1 MAMAMAI
8 RLGFLIKNFSRKIIL
23 SCLRSCHPIQILIF
37 LHTELGAPV
46 FKSALRRSTG
56 TFALNALVSGKPR
69 TPIPGECGAL
79 AGDFRGFGLSLLPRY
94 AGFSTAFGAS
104 IGERGP

>member
-1 MAMAMAI
+1 MGGHRA
-8 RLGFLIKNFSRKIIL
+8 RFRD
-23 SCLRSCHPIQILIF
+23 
-37 LHTELGAPV
+37 
-46 FKSALRRSTG
+46 
-56 TFALNALVSGKPR
+56 NALVSGKPR

-79 AGDFRGFGLSLLPRY
+79 AGDFSGVGLSLLPRY